1 MQQITREAPDARDL
15 KTVFLQGVAKPG
27 EVALAYTWNPARQD
41 VFLGKEVPTS
51 YLHSLWVGVGMTLIN
66 FPGLLWVAL
75 VKPLLMLPI
84 GVAISIFSIMLVVV
98 THVWFGITGR
108 ASGIKVD
115 SASYYELVD
124 KSVASFIGGIF
135 NAIAQVETL
144 VPAEIKTAE
153 VLTLA
158 SVEVVEPPVVKVK
171 RVRKKIPS
179 TK

>member
-15 KTVFLQGVAKPG
+15 KTAFLQGAAKPG
-27 EVALAYTWNPARQD
+27 EVALSYTWNPARQD

-108 ASGIKVD
+108 ASGIKVN
-115 SASYYELVD
+115 SASYYGLMD
-124 KSVASFIGGIF
+124 KHIAASSFRLF
-135 NAIAQVETL
+135 RVERVEPL